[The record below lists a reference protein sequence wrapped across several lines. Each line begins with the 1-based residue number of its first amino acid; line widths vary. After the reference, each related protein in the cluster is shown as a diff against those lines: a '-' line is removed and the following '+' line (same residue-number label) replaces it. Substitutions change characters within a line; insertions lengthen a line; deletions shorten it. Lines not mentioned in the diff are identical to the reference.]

1 MRRDQLELAIGT
13 ACQSIERPDVIVV
26 GSQVILG
33 VSARTG
39 YLPTSAL
46 GMLRRGSPLGPFEL
60 RRRCRSLRTAAAA
73 IDAEL
78 VNPLRRRAD

>member
-60 RRRCRSLRTAAAA
+60 RRRCRLSPNSCGSYRC
-73 IDAEL
+73 
-78 VNPLRRRAD
+78 